1 MRRLSLLAAASSA
14 LLAGRASGQSS
25 CVDDTSYADPEGYT
39 CSDWAPSAYV
49 CSESAYS
56 DDDLQ
61 ALLDGCP
68 LSCDTCTPAVNTQD
82 DCADDS
88 IFADEQGYPCNDW
101 ADASLVCSAA
111 TSEHSYSSDG
121 EAALLAACPVS
132 CETCVSADGST
143 CGQLFDGATGYCDG
157 NVVPGMDDSYDLNW
171 QECHDLCATTEG
183 CEVFLFW
190 PDYQTGN
197 DCHPKTACTELQGSY
212 PSIAYSKVCD
222 GGGA

>member
-1 MRRLSLLAAASSA
+1 MRRLSLLAAASSAA

-39 CSDWAPSAYV
+39 CSYWAPSAHV
-49 CSESAYS
+49 CSESEYS
-56 DDDLQ
+56 DDDQ
-61 ALLDGCP
+61 
-68 LSCDTCTPAVNTQD
+68 Q
-82 DCADDS
+82 
-88 IFADEQGYPCNDW
+88 
-101 ADASLVCSAA
+101 
-111 TSEHSYSSDG
+111 
-121 EAALLAACPVS
+121 ALLAACPVS

-183 CEVFLFW
+183 CEVFLHW
-190 PDYQTGN
+190 PDHHTGN
-197 DCHPKTACTELQGSY
+197 DCHPKTECTALQGSY

>member
-1 MRRLSLLAAASSA
+1 MQRLSLLAAASSAA

-39 CSDWAPSAYV
+39 CSYWAPSAHV
-49 CSESAYS
+49 CSESEYS
-56 DDDLQ
+56 DDDQ
-61 ALLDGCP
+61 
-68 LSCDTCTPAVNTQD
+68 Q
-82 DCADDS
+82 
-88 IFADEQGYPCNDW
+88 
-101 ADASLVCSAA
+101 
-111 TSEHSYSSDG
+111 
-121 EAALLAACPVS
+121 ALLAACPVS

-157 NVVPGMDDSYDLNW
+157 NVIPGMDGSYDLNW